1 MKTLKAFDEA
11 KISKDIDALE
21 KELRAELGIDA
32 ADEQEDTADQTV
44 EQAEQDLDDAEELMD
59 EDDFD
64 EEVIKIEE
72 EEDDDDD
79 EIGDVQSDI
88 DAVEERIAKE
98 EIVAACKEVESAIAM
113 AEEKDACGDGEEKP
127 SAKKASEE
135 KKGIEDEIGD
145 EAHGGDP
152 SVSDVAPGGDDVD
165 VSTDKEVF
173 PTNSEFVA
181 KITKRLDRVATEL
194 EKRGM
199 KRMAFRVDQLSDKI
213 EASIR
218 K

>member
-72 EEDDDDD
+72 EEDD
-79 EIGDVQSDI
+79 
-88 DAVEERIAKE
+88 
-98 EIVAACKEVESAIAM
+98 
-113 AEEKDACGDGEEKP
+113 
-127 SAKKASEE
+127 
-135 KKGIEDEIGD
+135 
-145 EAHGGDP
+145 
-152 SVSDVAPGGDDVD
+152 
-165 VSTDKEVF
+165 
-173 PTNSEFVA
+173 
-181 KITKRLDRVATEL
+181 
-194 EKRGM
+194 
-199 KRMAFRVDQLSDKI
+199 
-213 EASIR
+213 
-218 K
+218 